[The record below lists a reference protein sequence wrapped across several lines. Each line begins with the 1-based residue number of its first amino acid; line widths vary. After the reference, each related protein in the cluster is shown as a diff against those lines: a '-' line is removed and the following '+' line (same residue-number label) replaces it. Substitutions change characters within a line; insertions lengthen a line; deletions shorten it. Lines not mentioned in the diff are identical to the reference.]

1 MGGVMYIT
9 GLDLSTLVVAEP
21 KVSYQSG
28 STSYRWIEV
37 LVDCP
42 GAQGIYTYRLP
53 SELEV
58 QPGDILSV
66 PFGAQQVG
74 AIAIRLV
81 DQPPANLALDK
92 IREVED
98 VVSVGFFPAAYWDL
112 LNRVAEYY
120 YTPLIQVIRV
130 ALPPGLLGRSRRLR
144 L

>member
-1 MGGVMYIT
+1 MYIT
-9 GLDLSTLVVAEP
+9 NLDLSTLVVAEP

-42 GAQGIYTYRLP
+42 GSQGIYTYRLQ

-112 LNRVAEYY
+112 LN
-120 YTPLIQVIRV
+120 
-130 ALPPGLLGRSRRLR
+130 
-144 L
+144 